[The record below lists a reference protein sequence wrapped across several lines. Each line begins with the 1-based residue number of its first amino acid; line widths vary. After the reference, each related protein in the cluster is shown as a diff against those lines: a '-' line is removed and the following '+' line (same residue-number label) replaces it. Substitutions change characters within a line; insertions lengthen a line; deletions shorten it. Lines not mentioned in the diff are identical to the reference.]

1 MTAPRLEIDL
11 AKLHHN
17 ARTLVERL
25 GARGVTV
32 TAVTK
37 GTLGSTAVAI
47 ELLRAGVGGLGDSR
61 IENIEAL
68 REAGVT
74 APVTLIR
81 SPMPSQVDR
90 VVAHADVSVNTEAE
104 VLGLLSS
111 AAVEQGRIHGVVLMV
126 ELGDLREG
134 ILPADLVAVAREA
147 VARPGLHLAGI
158 GANLAC
164 QNGVAPDARNMGE
177 LSDAV
182 RSVERALGLTVDV
195 VSGGNSANLDWA
207 FAADDLGRVNELR
220 LGEAIL
226 LGREALHRR
235 PIDGLHTDA
244 FCLVGEIIESQIKP
258 SLPWGDIGQNAF
270 GEAPPVQDRGPVR
283 QAILALGVQDVD
295 VTGIQ
300 PPAGID
306 VLGASSDHLVLD
318 TGRRSLPVGAE
329 VRFQVDYAALLRAMT
344 SPFVA
349 KVPLSTPLAPP
360 FPAVE
365 VATTFR
371 P

>member
-17 ARTLVERL
+17 ARTLVDRL
-25 GARGVTV
+25 GAKGIAV

-47 ELLRAGVGGLGDSR
+47 ELLRAGVRGLGDSR

-74 APVTLIR
+74 APMTLIR
-81 SPMPSQVDR
+81 SPMPSQADR
-90 VVAHADVSVNTEAE
+90 VVAHADVSVNTEPA
-104 VLGLLSS
+104 VLGLLSA
-111 AAVEQGRIHGVVLMV
+111 AAVAQGRTHGVVLMV

-134 ILPADLVAVAREA
+134 ILPADLVAVARLA
-147 VARPGLHLAGI
+147 IALPGLRLVGI

-164 QNGVAPDARNMGE
+164 QNGVAPDARNMAV
-177 LSDAV
+177 LSAAV
-182 RSVERALGLTVDV
+182 TAVEQSLHQTVDL

-207 FAADDLGRVNELR
+207 FAAEDLGRVNELR

-235 PIDGLHTDA
+235 AIDGLHTDA
-244 FCLVGEIIESQIKP
+244 FCLVGEVIESQLKP
-258 SLPWGDIGQNAF
+258 SLPWGEIGQNAF
-270 GEAPPVQDRGPVR
+270 GEAPPVRDRGPVQ
-283 QAILALGVQDVD
+283 QAILALGVQDVE
-295 VTGIQ
+295 VAGLQ
-300 PPAGID
+300 PPAGIEI
-306 VLGASSDHLVLD
+306 LGASSDHLVLD

-329 VRFQVDYAALLRAMT
+329 VRFQVDYGALLRAMT

-349 KVPLSTPLAPP
+349 KVPLTAPVTSRG
-360 FPAVE
+360 PAVE